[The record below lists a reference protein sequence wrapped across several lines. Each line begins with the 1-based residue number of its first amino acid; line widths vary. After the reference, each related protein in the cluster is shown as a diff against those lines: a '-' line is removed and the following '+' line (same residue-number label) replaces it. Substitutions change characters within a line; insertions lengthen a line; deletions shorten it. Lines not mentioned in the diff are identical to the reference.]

1 MKIKSLNE
9 TRFKRNDSFVQH
21 YLKHVANSW
30 SEYFFETT
38 DEHFEPM
45 SQDEYDDAADKLS
58 KRRVRTS
65 NVDSP
70 DMYVGFVASNGR
82 IVKYGKSLDEIV
94 IYVSKSPVNSNT
106 VTYYKLNHLRAKRR
120 YNELKAK
127 DYVRE
132 INEMDDKYNV

>member
-9 TRFKRNDSFVQH
+9 TRFKRIVSFVQH
-21 YLKHVANSW
+21 YMKHVANSW
-30 SEYFFETT
+30 SEYFFETN

-70 DMYVGFVASNGR
+70 DMCVGFVASNGR

-94 IYVSKSPVNSNT
+94 IYVSKSPAT
-106 VTYYKLNHLRAKRR
+106 P
-120 YNELKAK
+120 
-127 DYVRE
+127 
-132 INEMDDKYNV
+132 IQ